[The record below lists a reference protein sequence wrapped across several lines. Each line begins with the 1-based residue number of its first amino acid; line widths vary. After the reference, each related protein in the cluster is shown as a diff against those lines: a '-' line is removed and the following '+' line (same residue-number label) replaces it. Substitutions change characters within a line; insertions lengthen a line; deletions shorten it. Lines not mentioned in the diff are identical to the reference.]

1 VLAKQG
7 MRPAFPVLLLALCGC
22 DPTSGLADTADAAL
36 PSVKRYFDGPGLRVA
51 DGPWNRVVVDLD
63 ADTLYH
69 VGARRLDDS
78 EPTFHLFGADA
89 SDGCNVSPNAGTW
102 LMGKPLAAPFRVLPF
117 LENIDERGRG
127 SLRFT
132 TLDCQVQDLVIEDA
146 GRPYP
151 RLYDKGYLVPT
162 KQGYTFVDPWL
173 GTTDEI
179 AEQLQ
184 SILIWKESIL
194 LWADGTLK
202 SFTDQFERGDELGSG
217 ISAVLGIKDAFLTE
231 DEHGLHKVTFDRE
244 TLKLTSEDVL
254 ADACHLQ
261 LSSMTSSDD
270 QGAWVV
276 LQLPCDSPKSSVV
289 RLDEDFAVLERFEL
303 PFDADARHA
312 RALVSGPGEDGPEPL
327 ATLYLTD
334 VDESGRGTL
343 WAWRA
348 DAEAPIQLGE
358 HADLDSVY
366 LEATDGDWDGVAQ
379 TNYQVL
385 GGLLAHDWVH
395 FRWNGETDLIAE
407 RIVRNT
413 SSGEVLVNFDG
424 VAGDLPVF
432 AADGLSIVAEDVPP
446 YAGEATSYV
455 GDRRYARIDHFD
467 GDSGRALLTGDPTSA
482 ESWQELGEGVTPDT
496 LRFSWFMPALLFLEN
511 WDAERKVGSLV
522 AYNYE
527 LDARSTIADGVSSFD
542 MTSYPWDG
550 LIYTVPYGK
559 RKGLWFSKAK

>member
-1 VLAKQG
+1 
-7 MRPAFPVLLLALCGC
+7 MRRGYPVLLLALCGC

-36 PSVKRYFDGPGLRVA
+36 PSVKRYFDGPGSRVA

-69 VGARRLDDS
+69 VGARRLDDDQ
-78 EPTFHLFGADA
+78 PTFHLFGADA
-89 SDGCNVSPNAGTW
+89 RDGCNVSPNAGTW
-102 LMGKPLAAPFRVLPF
+102 LMGKPPAAPFRVLPY
-117 LENIDERGRG
+117 LENIDARGRG

-151 RLYDKGYLVPT
+151 RLYDNGYLIPT
-162 KQGYTFVDPWL
+162 KQGYTFVDPWS
-173 GTTDEI
+173 GTSDEI

-184 SILIWKESIL
+184 SILVWKESIL
-194 LWADGTLK
+194 LWADGKLW
-202 SFTDQFERGDELGSG
+202 SFNDQFERGDELGSG
-217 ISAVLGIKDAFLTE
+217 ITAVIGIKDAFLIE
-231 DEHGLHKVTFDRE
+231 DEQGLHRVTFDEE

-261 LSSMTSSDD
+261 LSSTTSSDD
-270 QGAWVV
+270 AGAWVIM
-276 LQLPCDSPKSSVV
+276 QLPCGNPKSSVV
-289 RLDEDFAVLERFEL
+289 HLDEAFAVLEQFEL
-303 PFDADARHA
+303 PFEADARHA
-312 RALVSGPGEDGPEPL
+312 RALVAGPTSDGAEPL

-334 VDESGRGTL
+334 VDDSGRGTL

-348 DAEAPIQLGE
+348 DADTPIELGE
-358 HADLDSVY
+358 RADLDSVY
-366 LEATDGDWDGVAQ
+366 LEASDREWDGVAQ

-385 GGLLAHDWVH
+385 GGILAHDWVH
-395 FRWNGETDLIAE
+395 FRWNGETELIAE
-407 RIVRNT
+407 RIVRNS

-424 VAGDLPVF
+424 VAGDLPLF
-432 AADGLSIVAEDVPP
+432 AEDGLSIVAEDVPP
-446 YAGEATSYV
+446 YAGEATSYI

-467 GDSGRALLTGDPTSA
+467 GDSGRASISGDPTTPD
-482 ESWQELGEGVTPDT
+482 SWHELASGVTPDA

-550 LIYTVPYGK
+550 LIYTIPYGK
-559 RKGLWFSKAK
+559 NEGLWFSKAK